1 MITTKVKHF
10 PKNILTNKEIIGEA
24 LNRDCLR
31 ALIIPIKS
39 IVLARWLRL
48 QCQYG
53 CDHFGQ
59 RLTCPPYSP
68 TADEFSEILLD
79 YNRALL
85 IEAKQSEQ
93 VMETITGLENI
104 LKNQGSYKAF
114 GLGANACSLCDTC
127 TTESHCEYPAKAR
140 PTLRAFGVD
149 VPATL
154 SNVGWDIQI
163 NMDYCKGGSIGLILM
178 D

>member
-10 PKNILTNKEIIGEA
+10 PKNILTNKGIVEEA
-24 LNRDCLR
+24 LNKNCER
-31 ALIIPIKS
+31 ALIIPTKLL
-39 IVLARWLRL
+39 VLARWLRV

-53 CDHFGQ
+53 CEEFGQ
-59 RLTCPPYSP
+59 RLTCPPYTP
-68 TADEFSEILLD
+68 TSDEFSEILLD

-85 IEAKQSEQ
+85 IQTEHPDQ
-93 VMETITGLENI
+93 VMETITGLEGV
-104 LKNQGSYKAF
+104 LKNQGYYKAF
-114 GLGANACSLCDTC
+114 GLGAKACGLCDIC
-127 TTESHCEYPAKAR
+127 TTESHCESPSKAR

-154 SNVGWDIQI
+154 NNVGWDVKI
-163 NMDYCKGGSIGLILM
+163 NMDYCKDISVGLILV

>member
-10 PKNILTNKEIIGEA
+10 PKNILSNKEIIEDA
-24 LNRDCLR
+24 LSKNCIK
-31 ALIIPIKS
+31 ALIIPTKS

-85 IEAKQSEQ
+85 IETHQSDQ
-93 VMETITGLENI
+93 VMETVTGLENV
-104 LKNQGSYKAF
+104 LKNQGNYKAF
-114 GLGANACSLCDTC
+114 GLCATTCSLCDTC
-127 TTESHCEYPAKAR
+127 TTESHCEHPTKAR

-163 NMDYCKGGSIGLILM
+163 SMDYCKDGAIGLILM